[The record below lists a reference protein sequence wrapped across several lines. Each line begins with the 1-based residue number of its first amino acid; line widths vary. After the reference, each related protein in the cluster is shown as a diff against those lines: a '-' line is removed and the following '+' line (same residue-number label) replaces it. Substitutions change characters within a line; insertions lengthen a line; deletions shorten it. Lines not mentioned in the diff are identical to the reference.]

1 MIEHKTA
8 SARAMKG
15 HSHFDHLGFVR
26 RSLIMKRRSIDCS
39 ATGRDARSNS
49 YTVCEKSVV
58 VVVSLEG
65 KDEDDM

>member
-1 MIEHKTA
+1 
-8 SARAMKG
+8 
-15 HSHFDHLGFVR
+15 
-26 RSLIMKRRSIDCS
+26 MKRRSIDCS